1 VKTAAG
7 EMSFLDHLEEL
18 RWRLVKIAIAVILTS
33 IPCGIF
39 WKRLFDI
46 VMVYPLSM
54 ANPKPHLIFTTPV
67 EAVLVSFKIAIGGG
81 VILAAPILFY
91 QIWRFVAPGL
101 YIKERKIVLP
111 MVFISSILFIVGIL
125 FCYFML
131 PLMLKFLTN
140 YAAYRLDPF
149 FKINDY
155 FGFLFKLSLAF
166 GVVFELPVVCFIL
179 ARMGIINVSFLL
191 KHWRITIVIIAVIA
205 AILSPPD
212 AFSMMVLA
220 VPLLLLYGISIL
232 VVRLAGR
239 KPS

>member
-1 VKTAAG
+1 VKSDAG

-18 RWRLVKIAIAVILTS
+18 RWRLVKMGIAVILTS

-46 VMVYPLSM
+46 VMVYPLNL

-67 EAVLVSFKIAIGGG
+67 EAVIVSFKIAIGGG
-81 VILAAPILFY
+81 VVLATPVIFY
-91 QIWRFVAPGL
+91 QIWGFVAPGL
-101 YIKERKIVLP
+101 YAKERKVVLP
-111 MVFISSILFIVGIL
+111 MVFLSSISFIAGIL
-125 FCYFML
+125 FCYFTL
-131 PLMLKFLTN
+131 PLVLKFLTN

-149 FKINDY
+149 FKVNDY
-155 FGFLFKLSLAF
+155 FGFLFSFSLAF
-166 GVVFELPVVCFIL
+166 GAVFELPVVSYIL
-179 ARMGIINVSFLL
+179 ARMGIIDVSFLL

-205 AILSPPD
+205 AVLSPPD
-212 AFSMMVLA
+212 AFSMMVVG

>member
-1 VKTAAG
+1 VKSAAG

-18 RWRLVKIAIAVILTS
+18 RWRLVKIAVAVILTS

-46 VMVYPLSM
+46 VMVYPLSL

-67 EAVLVSFKIAIGGG
+67 EAVIVSFKIAVGGG
-81 VILAAPILFY
+81 VILSAPIIFY

-101 YIKERKIVLP
+101 YAREKKIVLP
-111 MVFISSILFIVGIL
+111 TVFLASISFVAGIL

-131 PLMLKFLTN
+131 PLVLKFLTN

-149 FKINDY
+149 FKVNDY

-166 GVVFELPVVCFIL
+166 GVVFELPVVSFIL
-179 ARMGIINVSFLL
+179 ARLGIINVSFLL
-191 KHWRITIVIIAVIA
+191 KHWRIAIVSIAVIA

-220 VPLLLLYGISIL
+220 IPLLLLYGISIL
-232 VVRLAGR
+232 IVRFAGR
-239 KPS
+239 KPP

>member
-1 VKTAAG
+1 VKSAAG

-46 VMVYPLSM
+46 VMVYPLNM

-67 EAVLVSFKIAIGGG
+67 EAVIVSFKIAVGGG
-81 VILAAPILFY
+81 VILSAPVIFY

-101 YIKERKIVLP
+101 YAKEKKIVLP
-111 MVFISSILFIVGIL
+111 TVFLASISFVAGIL
-125 FCYFML
+125 FCYFTL
-131 PLMLKFLTN
+131 PLVLKFLTN

-166 GVVFELPVVCFIL
+166 GAVFELPVVSFIL
-179 ARMGIINVSFLL
+179 ARLGIINVSFLL
-191 KHWRITIVIIAVIA
+191 KHWRIAIVSIAVIA

-220 VPLLLLYGISIL
+220 IPLLLLYTVSIL